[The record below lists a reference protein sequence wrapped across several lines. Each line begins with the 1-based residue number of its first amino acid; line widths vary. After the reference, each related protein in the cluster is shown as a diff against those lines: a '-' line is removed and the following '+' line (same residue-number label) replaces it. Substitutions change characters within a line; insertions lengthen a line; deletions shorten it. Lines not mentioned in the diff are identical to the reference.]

1 MRRTILILSFCLLA
15 ALLFALQF
23 SAAPLILRVNERGA
37 TIHFVEREASVMLP
51 VENVSGRS
59 LSARVTLE
67 LVDTEDKV
75 RARGEGVEELSA
87 GRQSVRVP
95 LPFDFKKLDASDRRK
110 LPFYRLRYS
119 VYAGETAAASV
130 SVAEGVISLSGITPE
145 LFELRVSAP
154 RKAREGARYRVRVQ
168 ATHPITRH
176 PVAGVQLAAEME
188 LEGDGKKPVV
198 LRAGGVTDAEGQAAL
213 DLNLPAK
220 VSQEDAEVVVTGR
233 LKLFEQEAE
242 ATLEFDR
249 TARLLLSADKT
260 LYQPGQILHLRA
272 LVFDPNERALPAT
285 TATFTVT
292 DPDDTTVFRATSTTT
307 RFGVATADWQIPDN
321 TPLGDYKINVELE
334 DERFE
339 DSRDGQFVKISRYDL
354 PNFSVNAK
362 ADRSYYLPGQNAEV
376 EVRAD
381 YLFGEPVRRGRVRVV
396 REAERHWNF
405 TEQKWETEEDETI
418 EGELDSSGRFV
429 ARINLE
435 DRHES
440 LAGESYSRFN
450 DLTYAAYLTDA
461 TTNRT
466 EQRRFSLRLTK
477 EPIHVYV
484 TEGRYKQS
492 HGLPLAF
499 YVSASYADGT
509 PAQCEVSVD
518 VEESDE
524 NTARYYGRFV
534 PLVEAVRR
542 PVNVAVVK
550 TNRYG
555 LAKVTGP
562 VAAGDPRVDR
572 YLTVKLSARDR
583 KGLTG
588 HHDEGM
594 WLNKESNVRVETD
607 KVIYRAGEPVRAFI
621 TSNREDAIVFLD
633 VTSAFRVIRSE
644 AVRLEGGRG
653 SVTFPYSRDFDG
665 KLSIVASFYEQP
677 ANQYSDG
684 EVLGRRTILYPR
696 DRELKLDVRLSQA
709 EYRPGED
716 AEATLSAK
724 AADGRSLESVFG
736 VVIFDKA
743 VEERARTDQ
752 EFSSSYGFYNYFH
765 YFRYGHN
772 EVAGI
777 SLRELE
783 RLDLRRKPVRDDLSL
798 AAEVLLQ
805 TGYEEYERVGSE
817 SKAFEKNQ
825 PEVFGVL
832 MRERLRGVKEALDA
846 RYEKMAEYPSDVQ
859 TLRRFLREA
868 QLDFDQLR
876 DPWNMAY
883 RAAFSSEGENDVTEI
898 ISAGADKEFG
908 TRDDFGVVRFS
919 RPYFRRL
926 GERIDKAVNDYH
938 ARTKGFIRDEET
950 LRSELARAGLG
961 AADLR
966 DRWGEPYRFEFGA
979 MGVLLSIRIK
989 SGGPDRKFSAQ
1000 EYYGSDDFTIWT
1012 TLTDS
1017 FTDDRAAIDNA
1028 LNAYLQS
1035 TGKFPLDETSFREAL
1050 KRAGIDRE
1058 QLRDPFGRIYI
1069 AGFKSESRYVDRV
1082 LIEGRYSESGTPE
1095 KRTRI
1100 VPVSQRV
1107 YIITLFSAGGD
1118 ARGGTGDDFNAATF
1132 TSIAFEQSATDAE
1145 AKDARPL
1152 TTFKG
1157 ATGAITGTL
1166 TDPTG
1171 AVIAGA
1177 NVTALNTYTSAEY
1190 SAATDDSGVY
1200 IIRNLPPGL
1209 YTVTMSAQGFTVFRM
1224 EGVPVRSSALI
1235 KVDATLSAAGVTGTV
1250 SVTSTGETTLNTT
1263 ESSVSNQVGYAIRM
1277 ERQPAQLS
1285 TPRLREY
1292 FPETLV
1298 WQPALETDRDGRALL
1313 RFKLADNI
1321 TTWKMSVIGSTEDGE
1336 IGTAERVIRAFQPF
1350 FVEHDPPRILTEGD
1364 EIALPVVLRNYLNRR
1379 QSVALEIKPE
1389 GWFSLAGASQKRA
1402 EVRAGDA
1409 SREVFNFRATSSVR
1423 DGKQR
1428 ITAIGEEASDA
1439 IEKPV
1444 TVHPYGEDRAETDSR
1459 IFADRATLETRIPVD
1474 AINGSLRGELKI
1486 YPNLIGHVIESIEA
1500 IMERPY
1506 GCGEQTISSTYP
1518 SLLVLKAYKRGGT
1531 SPPEKIGTRAA
1542 RYLRSG
1548 YERLLNYRVE
1558 RGGFSYWGGRSEA
1571 DLALTAYALRFL
1583 NDAREF
1589 VEVEEDVIDEAREWL
1604 IKEQSPDGSW
1614 PAHAYGD
1621 SAKDTQVAMTTALI
1635 ARTLARS
1642 VKESAKSGASD
1653 TQGGKTAEDAL
1664 RLALQFLDRR
1674 VEETDEP
1681 YLIASYILAALDAG
1695 DNQRAERASARLRRL
1710 AHEEG
1715 EGSYWSLETNTPF
1728 YGWGLA
1734 GRIET
1739 TALALQA
1746 LARTAKADD
1755 EEMQSLI
1762 SRGLLFLLKGKDRYG
1777 VWYSTQA
1784 TINVLDALTALLSNS
1799 PAQADNAGSTATVI
1813 VNGKPAA
1820 TIPLPPAGSLTGPLT
1835 YDISKFL
1842 SAGSNRVEI
1851 ARTGSGARLSAQVVT
1866 NYYIPWAQA
1875 LADETR
1881 QSNAG
1886 ALRLSVSFD
1895 KREVG
1900 VTNEVTCKV
1909 QAERLAF
1916 RGYGMLLAEIGL
1928 PPGADVDR
1936 ASLERAMKESG
1947 WSFTRYDLLPDRLVV
1962 YLWPRAGG
1970 TAFEFKFRPRF
1981 GINALTAPSL
1991 LYDYYNPEAHTTV
2004 APVRFVAR

>member
-1 MRRTILILSFCLLA
+1 MRRTILILSLCLLA

-37 TIHFVEREASVMLP
+37 TIDFAEGDASVKLP

-59 LSARVTLE
+59 LSVRVALE

-75 RARGEGVEELSA
+75 RARGERVEELSA
-87 GRQSVRVP
+87 GQQSVRMP
-95 LPFDFKKLDASDRRK
+95 LPFDFKKLDAGDRKK

-119 VYAGETAAASV
+119 VYAGQTGPERV
-130 SVAEGVISLSGITPE
+130 NVAEGVISLSGITPE

-154 RKAREGARYRVRVQ
+154 RKAREGKPYRVRVQ
-168 ATHPITRH
+168 ATHPITRR
-176 PVAGVQLAAEME
+176 PVPGVQLAAEIE
-188 LEGDGKKPVV
+188 LEGEGDTPLM
-198 LRAGGVTDAEGQAAL
+198 LRAVGVTDADGQAAL
-213 DLNLPAK
+213 DLSLPAK
-220 VSQEDAEVVVTGR
+220 VSEEDAKVVVTGR
-233 LKLFEQEAE
+233 LKVFEQEAE

-260 LYQPGQILHLRA
+260 LYQPGQTLHLRA
-272 LVFDPNERALPAT
+272 LVFDPNERALSAT
-285 TATFTVT
+285 TATFTVD
-292 DPDDTTVFRATSTTT
+292 DPEGTTVFRAASTTT
-307 RFGVATADWQIPDN
+307 RFGVASADWQIPDN

-334 DERFE
+334 EGRFE
-339 DSRDGQFVKISRYDL
+339 DSRDAQYVKISRYDL

-362 ADRSYYLPGQNAEV
+362 ADRAYYLPGQNAEV

-381 YLFGEPVRRGRVRVV
+381 YLFGERVKRGRVRVV
-396 REAERHWNF
+396 RESGRHWNF
-405 TEQKWETEEDETI
+405 TEQKWETEEGETI

-429 ARINLE
+429 ASINLKE
-435 DRHES
+435 KHES
-440 LAGESYSRFN
+440 LATESYSRFD
-450 DLTYAAYLTDA
+450 DLTYAAYVTDA

-466 EQRRFSLRLTK
+466 EQRRFALRLTK

-484 TEGRYKQS
+484 TEGRYRQS
-492 HGLPLAF
+492 RGMPLAF

-509 PAQCEVSVD
+509 PAQCDVSVE
-518 VEESDE
+518 VGESED
-524 NTARYYGRFV
+524 NSASYYGRFAPV
-534 PLVEAVRR
+534 VEAVRK
-542 PVNVAVVK
+542 PVTIAVVS

-562 VAAGDPRVDR
+562 VAVGDSRVNR
-572 YLTVKLSARDR
+572 YLTFKLSARDR

-594 WLNKESNVRVETD
+594 WLNKDSDVRVETD
-607 KVIYRAGEPVRAFI
+607 KSIYKAGEPIRAFV

-633 VTSAFRVIRSE
+633 VTSASKVIRSE

-653 SVTFPYSRDFDG
+653 SITFPYSRDFDG
-665 KLSIVASFYEQP
+665 KLSLVASFYEQP
-677 ANQYSDG
+677 ENSYSDG

-696 DRELKLDVRLSQA
+696 DRELKLDVRLGQA
-709 EYRPGED
+709 EYRPGEE

-724 AADGRSLESVFG
+724 AADGRALESVFG

-765 YFRYGHN
+765 YFRYGYS
-772 EVAGI
+772 EVGGI
-777 SLRELE
+777 SMRQLE
-783 RLDLRRKPVRDDLSL
+783 RLDVRRKPVPQDLNL

-805 TGYEEYERVGSE
+805 SGYEDSERVSSE
-817 SKAFEKNQ
+817 SNAFEKSQ
-825 PEVFGVL
+825 SEVFGAL
-832 MRERLRGVKEALDA
+832 MRERLKSVKEALDA
-846 RYEKMAEYPSDVQ
+846 RYEKTAEYPSDVE

-868 QLDFDQLR
+868 RLDLDQLR

-883 RAAFSSEGENDVTEI
+883 RAAFSTELENDVTEI

-908 TRDDFGVVRFS
+908 THDDFGVLRFS
-919 RPYFRRL
+919 RPYFRSL
-926 GERIDKAVNDYH
+926 GERIDKVVNDYH
-938 ARTKGFIRDEET
+938 ARTKKFIRDEET
-950 LRSELARAGLG
+950 LRVELARAGLG

-966 DRWGEPYRFEFGA
+966 DRWGEPYKFEFGS
-979 MGVLLSIRIK
+979 MGVLLSIRIR
-989 SGGPDRKFSAQ
+989 SGGPDRHTGAQ
-1000 EYYGSDDFTIWT
+1000 EYYGSDDFTLWT
-1012 TLTDS
+1012 TLMDS
-1017 FTDDRAAIDNA
+1017 FTNDRTAIDNA
-1028 LNAYLQS
+1028 LNSYLQS
-1035 TGKFPLDETSFREAL
+1035 TGKFPQDETSFREAL
-1050 KRAGIDRE
+1050 KRAGIDRDK
-1058 QLRDPFGRIYI
+1058 LRDPLGRAYM

-1082 LIEGRYSESGTPE
+1082 VIEGRSNEGGTPE
-1095 KRTRI
+1095 KRTSI

-1107 YIITLFSAGGD
+1107 YIVTLFSSGAD
-1118 ARGGTGDDFNAATF
+1118 ATGGTADDFNAATF

-1145 AKDARPL
+1145 AKDAKPL

-1171 AVIAGA
+1171 AVIPGA

-1190 SAATDDSGVY
+1190 NATTNDSGVY
-1200 IIRNLPPGL
+1200 VIRNLPPGL
-1209 YTVTMSAQGFTVFRM
+1209 YTVTMSALGFSVLRT
-1224 EGVPVRSSALI
+1224 ESVPVRSSALI
-1235 KVDATLSAAGVTGTV
+1235 TLNAVLTAAGVTENVT
-1250 SVTSTGETTLNTT
+1250 VTSSADVTLNATN
-1263 ESSVSNQVGYAIRM
+1263 SSVSNQVGYAPGP
-1277 ERQPAQLS
+1277 ERQPGQIS

-1298 WQPALETDRDGRALL
+1298 WQPALETDKDGRALL

-1336 IGTAERVIRAFQPF
+1336 IGTAEREIRAFQPF

-1364 EIALPVVLRNYLNRR
+1364 EIALPVVLRNYLSRE

-1389 GWFSLAGASQKRA
+1389 RWFSLTGASAKRA

-1409 SREVFNFRATSSVR
+1409 SREVFNFRATASVK

-1428 ITAIGEEASDA
+1428 ITAIGKEASDA

-1444 TVHPYGEDRAETDSR
+1444 TVHPDGEERAETDSR
-1459 IFADRATLETRIPVD
+1459 IFADRGMLETTIPVD
-1474 AINGSLRGELKI
+1474 AIKGSLRGELKI

-1518 SLLVLKAYKRGGT
+1518 SLLVLKAYKRSGT
-1531 SPPEKIGTRAA
+1531 APPEKIGTRAE

-1548 YERLLNYRVE
+1548 YERLLNYRAGS
-1558 RGGFSYWGGRSEA
+1558 GGFSYWGGRSEA
-1571 DLALTAYALRFL
+1571 NLALTAYALRFL

-1589 VEVEEDVIDEAREWL
+1589 LAVDEEVINDASVWL
-1604 IKEQSPDGSW
+1604 IKAQLPDGSW
-1614 PAHAYGD
+1614 PAHTYGD
-1621 SAKDTQVAMTTALI
+1621 RTNDTQDAMTTALV

-1642 VKESAKSGASD
+1642 VKESAKAEASNTQSGKSA
-1653 TQGGKTAEDAL
+1653 QDAL
-1664 RLALQFLDRR
+1664 RLALQFLDRK

-1681 YLIASYILAALDAG
+1681 YLIASYALAALDVG
-1695 DNQRAERASARLRRL
+1695 DNQRAGRAVARLRRL

-1715 EGSYWSLETNTPF
+1715 DGSYWSLETNTPF

-1739 TALALQA
+1739 TGLAVQA
-1746 LARTAKADD
+1746 LARAARADD
-1755 EEMQSLI
+1755 EDAQALI

-1799 PAQADNAGSTATVI
+1799 AAQANDAGSTASVI
-1813 VNGKPAA
+1813 INGKPAA
-1820 TIPLPPAGSLTGPLT
+1820 TIQLPPAGRLTGPLT

-1842 SAGSNRVEI
+1842 SGGSNRVEI
-1851 ARTGSGARLSAQVVT
+1851 ARTGRGAFFSAQIVA
-1866 NYYIPWAQA
+1866 NYYLPWRKA
-1875 LADETR
+1875 LAGETR
-1881 QSNAG
+1881 QSNAST
-1886 ALRLSVSFD
+1886 LKLSVSFD
-1895 KREVG
+1895 KTEVG

-1916 RGYGMLLAEIGL
+1916 KGYGMMLAEIGL

-1936 ASLERAMKESG
+1936 ASLERAMNESG
-1947 WSFTRYDLLPDRLVV
+1947 WDVTRYDLLPDRLVV

-1970 TAFEFKFRPRF
+1970 TSFEFKFRPRF

-1991 LYDYYNPEAHTTV
+1991 LYDYYNPEARTTL
-2004 APVRFVAR
+2004 APVRFVVK